1 MSTQV
6 RAAQKLKDGAELRQ
20 RATEV
25 LAMLKAGVL

>member
-6 RAAQKLKDGAELRQ
+6 RAAQKLKDGEELQQ

-25 LAMLKAGVL
+25 LTMLKTGTL